1 MLDVRT
7 VRRGLLA
14 LYGAVFV
21 WSFFVN
27 GLPIARLAVLSWVAA
42 AVVIAHVGR
51 PWRDQRRM
59 TFDLTLYAAM
69 WLSYDYSRG
78 IADSFD
84 FPLQVEMPRN
94 IDRVLFFGTDPNVWV
109 QDVFHRDDTPWYEV
123 ILSLVYFTHF
133 ILPVAVAVVLWI
145 RNRDQWVRY
154 VRRFATV
161 LFTGVLMFVLL
172 PTAPPWMAAS
182 KRHPYR
188 ILPPLERTTGRGW
201 SELGLE
207 TVTSLLIRGQQW
219 ANPTA
224 AFPSLHAAFALL
236 VVVFFWPRFTRRW
249 QRIAAGSFP
258 LLMAFSLVYF
268 AEHYVADILAGW
280 ILVAGSFWVWGRYE
294 RSRALPRSVSAQN

>member
-1 MLDVRT
+1 MAPPKRKTGGRT
-7 VRRGLLA
+7 TPKGTRPGDGRPASPEQNESG
-14 LYGAVFV
+14 
-21 WSFFVN
+21 
-27 GLPIARLAVLSWVAA
+27 VAA
-42 AVVIAHVGR
+42 
-51 PWRDQRRM
+51 
-59 TFDLTLYAAM
+59 
-69 WLSYDYSRG
+69 SSRYTPP
-78 IADSFD
+78 IPQYVKES
-84 FPLQVEMPRN
+84 PR
-94 IDRVLFFGTDPNVWV
+94 WV
-109 QDVFHRDDTPWYEV
+109 P
-123 ILSLVYFTHF
+123 
-133 ILPVAVAVVLWI
+133 
-145 RNRDQWVRY
+145 
-154 VRRFATV
+154 
-161 LFTGVLMFVLL
+161 VLMFVLL